1 MLVYKEEDR
10 DSKELGF
17 LVFSR
22 QMASHVVLARKGHR
36 ADRAEEAPWLSALD
50 LVVAIAVV
58 APTIAAA
65 AFGTTER
72 RFFLGFHHLHLLHF
86 RIFIL

>member
-1 MLVYKEEDR
+1 
-10 DSKELGF
+10 
-17 LVFSR
+17 
-22 QMASHVVLARKGHR
+22 MASHVVLARKGHR

-65 AFGTTER
+65 AFGTTVR

-86 RIFIL
+86 RIFFL